1 LVEFEEAFIAQTARD
16 AADIPTSLG
25 MTGGWRKVEGLGEV
39 ELNPHPFQKKA
50 ERDAAP
56 KVSLV
61 SIVRLCDTM

>member
-1 LVEFEEAFIAQTARD
+1 MVEFEEAFIAQTARD

-39 ELNPHPFQKKA
+39 ELNPHPFQRGGK
-50 ERDAAP
+50 DAAP